1 VCATPDET
9 FQAGE
14 RIGSSLRP
22 GDVVAITGPLGAG
35 KTILV
40 KGIAASLSVTDPV
53 TSPTFTLIAEYDG
66 RLPLFHVDLYRIGS
80 ALEFDLLGL
89 DDYFDEDGVT
99 VIEWSD
105 RAGSSLP
112 ERTIS
117 VTIEI
122 DQDGNRVLS
131 CSHDVI

>member
-1 VCATPDET
+1 MCATPSQT

-14 RIGSSLRP
+14 RIGRSLAP

-35 KTILV
+35 KTVLV

-80 ALEFDLLGL
+80 SLEFDLLGL
-89 DDYFDEDGVT
+89 DDYYDEDGVT

-122 DQDGNRVLS
+122 GQEGNRVLS